1 MVKNNEFEL
10 LRQIM
15 PNIIGKLL
23 IVQMPLYIFF
33 LHVCFF
39 FNLWREKVIIYKKV
53 ALINFFQNFTITMY
67 VFFFRSI

>member
-39 FNLWREKVIIYKKV
+39 FNLWREKVIFYKKV